1 MKDQKNSPGKRK
13 SERGIFKR
21 KRLIQRMYGW
31 NESLKKNRMCVGF
44 NGKDESY
51 RDEVRATAGSN

>member
-1 MKDQKNSPGKRK
+1 MAGKC
-13 SERGIFKR
+13 
-21 KRLIQRMYGW
+21 M
-31 NESLKKNRMCVGF
+31 SLKKNRMCVGF

>member
-1 MKDQKNSPGKRK
+1 MKDQKKSPGIRK

-31 NESLKKNRMCVGF
+31 NEPLKKNRMCVGF
-44 NGKDESY
+44 NGKDELQ
-51 RDEVRATAGSN
+51 R

>member
-1 MKDQKNSPGKRK
+1 
-13 SERGIFKR
+13 
-21 KRLIQRMYGW
+21 MYGW